1 MDRFIFGNAGTGKTR
16 ELLEIAKQYN
26 AIVVCKN
33 PDAMRVKAQNYGLY
47 RMDFRGYDELKD
59 IEDGA
64 PVVIDELSDFF
75 SNIYGVDMVGFDM
88 TEDVT

>member
-1 MDRFIFGNAGTGKTR
+1 MDRFILGNAGTGKTR
-16 ELLEIAKQYN
+16 ELLEVAKEHN

-47 RMDFRGYDELKD
+47 RMDFRRYDELKD
-59 IEDGA
+59 IESGV

-75 SNIYGVDMVGFDM
+75 SNVYGVDMVGFDM
-88 TEDVT
+88 TEDIT